1 MSDAHREWLLSPAL
15 LALLGLVVGS
25 FLNVVI
31 HRLPRMMLRQ
41 WWADAA
47 AQLDD
52 EEGHRALFG
61 TSRPALLR
69 EAARHLGAADAAL
82 ARLDLARPRSHCPS
96 CGHTL
101 AWHDNIPLW
110 SWLRLH
116 GRCRACGT
124 PISLRYPMV
133 EAVTAALFAA
143 LAWRHGPQWPVLA
156 ACAVAATLVA
166 LAAIDWDT
174 LLLPDSLTLPLLWAG
189 LVAAVLGWGVPLS
202 SAVIGAIAG
211 YAVLWSVATLFERLT
226 GKAGMG
232 AGDFKLLA
240 ALGAWLG
247 WQALLPVLLMASVC
261 GAVAGLLMQR
271 LGALREGRYVPF
283 GPFLAGAGI
292 AVLLVGQAPML
303 AWLGVSGM

>member
-1 MSDAHREWLLSPAL
+1 MTDAYREWLLSPAL

-41 WWADAA
+41 WWADTA
-47 AQLDD
+47 AQLGD
-52 EEGHRALFG
+52 EDGHRQLFG
-61 TSRPALLR
+61 ASRPAMLD
-69 EAARHLGAADAAL
+69 EAARHLAAADAAL
-82 ARLDLARPRSHCPS
+82 ARLDLARPRSHCPA

-101 AWHDNIPLW
+101 AWHENIPLW

-116 GRCRACGT
+116 GRCRACGAR
-124 PISLRYPMV
+124 ISPRYPLV
-133 EAVTAALFAA
+133 EALTAGLFAA
-143 LAWRHGPQWPVLA
+143 LAWRQGPQWPVLA

-189 LVAAVLGWGVPLS
+189 LGAATLGWGVPLQA
-202 SAVIGAIAG
+202 AVVGAIAG
-211 YAVLWSVATLFERLT
+211 YGVLWGVATVFERLT
-226 GKAGMG
+226 GKTGMG

-247 WQALLPVLLMASVC
+247 WQALLPVLLLASVS
-261 GAVAGLLMQR
+261 GAVVGLLMQR
-271 LGALREGRYVPF
+271 RGTLREGRYVPF

-292 AVLLVGQAPML
+292 VVMVAGLAPML
-303 AWLGVSGM
+303 AWLGVAGM

>member
-1 MSDAHREWLLSPAL
+1 MTDAHRMWLLSPAL
-15 LALLGLVVGS
+15 LALLGLMVGS

-41 WWADAA
+41 WWADTA
-47 AQLDD
+47 AQLGD
-52 EEGHRALFG
+52 EEGHRALF
-61 TSRPALLR
+61 SSARPAALQD
-69 EAARHLGAADAAL
+69 AVRHLTAADASL
-82 ARLDLARPRSHCPS
+82 AQLDLARPRSHCPA
-96 CGHTL
+96 CGHRL

-124 PISLRYPMV
+124 PISPRYPLV
-133 EAVTAALFAA
+133 EALTAALFAA

-156 ACAVAATLVA
+156 ACAVVATLVA

-189 LVAAVLGWGVPLS
+189 LGAAALGWGVSLH
-202 SAVIGAIAG
+202 SAVMGAIAG
-211 YAVLWSVATLFERLT
+211 YGVLWGVATLFERLT
-226 GKAGMG
+226 GKTGMG

-247 WQALLPVLLMASVC
+247 WQALLPVLLLASVS
-261 GAVAGLLMQR
+261 GAVVGLAMQR
-271 LGALREGRYVPF
+271 RGTLREGRYVPF

-292 AVLLVGQAPML
+292 TVLLVGQAPML
-303 AWLGVSGM
+303 AWLGVPGG

>member
-1 MSDAHREWLLSPAL
+1 
-15 LALLGLVVGS
+15 
-25 FLNVVI
+25 
-31 HRLPRMMLRQ
+31 
-41 WWADAA
+41 
-47 AQLDD
+47 
-52 EEGHRALFG
+52 
-61 TSRPALLR
+61 
-69 EAARHLGAADAAL
+69 
-82 ARLDLARPRSHCPS
+82 
-96 CGHTL
+96 
-101 AWHDNIPLW
+101 
-110 SWLRLH
+110 
-116 GRCRACGT
+116 
-124 PISLRYPMV
+124 
-133 EAVTAALFAA
+133 
-143 LAWRHGPQWPVLA
+143 
-156 ACAVAATLVA
+156 VAATLVA

>member
-1 MSDAHREWLLSPAL
+1 MTDAYREWLLSPAL
-15 LALLGLVVGS
+15 MALLGLVVGS

-41 WWADAA
+41 WWADTA
-47 AQLDD
+47 AQLGD
-52 EEGHRALFG
+52 EEGHRDLFG
-61 TSRPALLR
+61 SAPPALLQD
-69 EAARHLGAADAAL
+69 AARHLAAADASL
-82 ARLDLARPRSHCPS
+82 ARLDLARPRSHCPA
-96 CGHTL
+96 CGHRL

-124 PISLRYPMV
+124 PILLRYPLV
-133 EAVTAALFAA
+133 EALTAALFAA

-189 LVAAVLGWGVPLS
+189 LGAAALGWGVSLH

-211 YAVLWSVATLFERLT
+211 YGVLWVVATLFERLT
-226 GKAGMG
+226 GKTGMG

-247 WQALLPVLLMASVC
+247 WQALLPVLLLASVS
-261 GAVAGLLMQR
+261 GAVVGLAMQR
-271 LGALREGRYVPF
+271 RGTLREGRYVPF

>member
-1 MSDAHREWLLSPAL
+1 MTDAYREWLLSPAL

-31 HRLPRMMLRQ
+31 HRLPRIMLRQ
-41 WWADAA
+41 WWADTA
-47 AQLDD
+47 AQLGD
-52 EEGHRALFG
+52 EEGHRDLFG
-61 TSRPALLR
+61 SAPPALLQD
-69 EAARHLGAADAAL
+69 AARHLAAADASL
-82 ARLDLARPRSHCPS
+82 ARLDLAQPRSHCPA
-96 CGHTL
+96 CGHRL

-124 PISLRYPMV
+124 PISPRYPLV
-133 EAVTAALFAA
+133 EALTAALFAA
-143 LAWRHGPQWPVLA
+143 LAWRHGPQWPLLA
-156 ACAVAATLVA
+156 ASAVAATLVA

-189 LVAAVLGWGVPLS
+189 LGAAALGWGVSLHD
-202 SAVIGAIAG
+202 AVIGAIAG
-211 YAVLWSVATLFERLT
+211 YGVLWVVATLFERLT

-247 WQALLPVLLMASVC
+247 WQALLPVLLLASVS
-261 GAVAGLLMQR
+261 GAVVGLAMQR
-271 LGALREGRYVPF
+271 RGTLREGRYVPF